1 MERETVGNKIKR
13 IGKPP
18 EKRKKKT
25 KKRKPVAKGAKEIHT
40 PSLTVAHPQKKNT

>member
-18 EKRKKKT
+18 EKG
-25 KKRKPVAKGAKEIHT
+25 KKRKLVAKGAKEIHT
-40 PSLTVAHPQKKNT
+40 PSLTIAHPQKKNT